1 VADWLDGFDFEHVVL
16 GGFSQGAVMTYALG
30 LGEGRPRPDAL
41 VALSGFM
48 PTVPGF
54 DLSLEAPLPSVAIG
68 HGTYD
73 PVISVEFSRSARSLL
88 EGAGGEVLYRE
99 YPLPHAVDPAFLAEL
114 APWIAEKLPI

>member
-1 VADWLDGFDFEHVVL
+1 
-16 GGFSQGAVMTYALG
+16 
-30 LGEGRPRPDAL
+30 
-41 VALSGFM
+41 
-48 PTVPGF
+48 
-54 DLSLEAPLPSVAIG
+54 LPSVAIG

-114 APWIAEKLPI
+114 APWIAEKLPT